1 MKKVQNWILILLFVG
16 VIFGFTGWTLVSGK
30 KDFSERE
37 NRSLAQMPS
46 PSFKTVIDG
55 SFEKDYES
63 YLSDQFVER
72 DTWIGLKTETERAL
86 GKQEING
93 VYFAEDGYLIEAH
106 EGSFTSSQ
114 ASANITLLQSFL
126 EKYQEQFSGNHL
138 SVMIVP
144 NAVDI
149 LDYKLP
155 FYAPDAGEEEY
166 LSRIKEIVP
175 EGAWFDAGR
184 VLRRHPD
191 QQMFYKTD
199 HHWTTLGAYYVYQAW
214 AKSRGLSPLSLSA
227 YTRDAMT
234 TAFRGTIESK
244 VGGKTDA
251 DAIERF
257 VPKEEPQNYAYQLI
271 YNQGSET
278 SDDLY
283 HTEVLDTKDK
293 YAVFFGGNQPVI
305 QAKVENSS
313 SRKLLIIKDSYANCF
328 APFAFH
334 EFSQVDMV
342 DIRYFNSSLE
352 EFIQNGDYT
361 DLLFLY
367 NASGFAEDTSLMKLL
382 N

>member
-37 NRSLAQMPS
+37 NRALAQMPS
-46 PSFKTVIDG
+46 PSFKTVFDG

-72 DTWIGLKTETERAL
+72 DTWIGLKTDTERAL

-106 EGSFTSSQ
+106 EGSFTSAQ

-175 EGAWFDAGR
+175 EGAWFDAGESAAQTSGSAD
-184 VLRRHPD
+184 VL
-191 QQMFYKTD
+191 
-199 HHWTTLGAYYVYQAW
+199 
-214 AKSRGLSPLSLSA
+214 
-227 YTRDAMT
+227 
-234 TAFRGTIESK
+234 
-244 VGGKTDA
+244 
-251 DAIERF
+251 
-257 VPKEEPQNYAYQLI
+257 
-271 YNQGSET
+271 
-278 SDDLY
+278 
-283 HTEVLDTKDK
+283 
-293 YAVFFGGNQPVI
+293 
-305 QAKVENSS
+305 
-313 SRKLLIIKDSYANCF
+313 
-328 APFAFH
+328 
-334 EFSQVDMV
+334 
-342 DIRYFNSSLE
+342 
-352 EFIQNGDYT
+352 
-361 DLLFLY
+361 
-367 NASGFAEDTSLMKLL
+367 
-382 N
+382 